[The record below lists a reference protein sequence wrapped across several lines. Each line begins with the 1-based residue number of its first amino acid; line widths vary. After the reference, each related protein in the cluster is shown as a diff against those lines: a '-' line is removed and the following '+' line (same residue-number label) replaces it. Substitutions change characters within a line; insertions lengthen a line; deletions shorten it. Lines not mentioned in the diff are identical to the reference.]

1 MSWPKPPHLS
11 FGEPFPAEAGPGSPG
26 VPLDRSPGG
35 SPGSRPGPK
44 PLPFTVRF
52 AAFGRSLGGPPVRKV
67 RIGRS
72 RSVPFR
78 PESVSAEAGNLP
90 GWVSVRAEALPVL
103 LPKHVSAEADPFFRF
118 GSPSKLAPRR
128 FSFGGPVKPKLRVP
142 PGLLHEACR
151 PCKSMGQARSV
162 RMAAASSAALP

>member
-26 VPLDRSPGG
+26 APFEPKSSRLSRIPAWAEALAVHRSVF
-35 SPGSRPGPK
+35 RVRPK
-44 PLPFTVRF
+44 PFRFTC
-52 AAFGRSLGGPPVRKV
+52 
-67 RIGRS
+67 
-72 RSVPFR
+72 
-78 PESVSAEAGNLP
+78 PEAPSAEAGRSLP
-90 GWVSVRAEALPVL
+90 AGKPVSRGWQPSRLDPLRAEALPVL
-103 LPKHVSAEADPFFRF
+103 LPKHVSAGADPFFRF

-128 FSFGGPVKPKLRVP
+128 FSFGGPVKPKLRVA